1 MKPRL
6 SSVIRDGDNIER
18 IGPYPALKSSGAS
31 PDAEEGR
38 RGLVPLALAALI
50 VVVLLSAINGWKIE
64 DFPMSTDFPHKG
76 GAK

>member
-1 MKPRL
+1 MKRSL
-6 SSVIRDGDNIER
+6 STVIRDGDDIAR
-18 IGPYPALKSSGAS
+18 IQPYPAVKSSGAS

-38 RGLVPLALAALI
+38 RGLVLCALTALI
-50 VVVLLSAINGWKIE
+50 LVVLLSALNGWKIE